1 MHDTPSST
9 QLKMFALV
17 MSYEKA
23 ILTGKKRENNDNASA
38 QFGV

>member
-1 MHDTPSST
+1 MHDTPPST

-23 ILTGKKRENNDNASA
+23 ILAEKKIKN
-38 QFGV
+38 

>member
-1 MHDTPSST
+1 MHDTPPST

-23 ILTGKKRENNDNASA
+23 ISIGEKTNNDNASA

>member
-1 MHDTPSST
+1 MHDTPPST

-23 ILTGKKRENNDNASA
+23 TLTGQKINNDNASA